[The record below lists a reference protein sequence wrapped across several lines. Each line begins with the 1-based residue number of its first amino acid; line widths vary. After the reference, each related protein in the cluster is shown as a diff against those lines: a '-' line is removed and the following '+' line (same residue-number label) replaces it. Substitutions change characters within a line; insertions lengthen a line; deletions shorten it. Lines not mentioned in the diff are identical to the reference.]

1 MWCGFLSTHT
11 MASRIRRHDLTVSD
25 QIRDMQ
31 HRYPNFQRVRSDAG
45 MSWTGQLIHGWA
57 PLFVRVQAETA
68 LAVYMDDLKI
78 FFRDLQLGVPDPN
91 LWGMVT
97 AVGNLDRICNA

>member
-1 MWCGFLSTHT
+1 MPGQ
-11 MASRIRRHDLTVSD
+11 ASSQPHFTVEEPFSGPRNYGRRKS
-25 QIRDMQ
+25 
-31 HRYPNFQRVRSDAG
+31 
-45 MSWTGQLIHGWA
+45 HGWA

-97 AVGNLDRICNA
+97 AVGSLDRICNA